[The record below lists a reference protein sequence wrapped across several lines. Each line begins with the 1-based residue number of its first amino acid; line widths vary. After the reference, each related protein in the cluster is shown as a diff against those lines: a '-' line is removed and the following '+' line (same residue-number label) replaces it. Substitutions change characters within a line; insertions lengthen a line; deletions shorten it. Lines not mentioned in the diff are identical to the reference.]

1 MTQTF
6 ADRFRPKILNDI
18 LGNHELV
25 QTVQTL
31 IDNDAP
37 FSMILTGNPGTG
49 KTTIAKIISKAFNEN
64 HQVKLFNTA
73 YESKAEL
80 RALIDHSRSQIKAGK
95 QPDCVIIDEIHRL
108 DKAKQD
114 FLLPALEHS
123 EIIMIGTT
131 TENPSLAI
139 NSAIMSR
146 TMTFKVENPSTYD
159 ITNRLA
165 DAYAELQRDFKPV
178 SLTQYQNLQKIASAA
193 NGDVRT
199 AFNLFQLAYQLDHQL
214 SDESV
219 SQALSHQQT
228 YQFDQNGNHHY
239 QAMAALQKSIRG
251 SDTDAAL
258 YYLAVVLSAGDLESV
273 IRRLRVIA
281 YEDIG
286 LANMQLVTQV
296 QVACDAALKAG
307 LPEARIPLA
316 DAVISLA
323 LADKSNLGI
332 TSYDQAAKDAQQSNQ
347 YPIPEWINQEHPV
360 DYKYPHNYPGH
371 VVKQQYLPDGLADRH
386 YLGDQLSKDLINDH
400 SGVSSKI
407 NRRYNELNK
416 QIGRR

>member
-6 ADRFRPKILNDI
+6 ADKFRPKSLNEI
-18 LGNHELV
+18 LGNTELA
-25 QTVQTL
+25 QTIQTL

-37 FSMILTGNPGTG
+37 FSMILTGRPGTG
-49 KTTIAKIISKAFNEN
+49 KTTIAEIISKAFNVD
-64 HQVKLFNTA
+64 HQVKSFNAA

-114 FLLPALEHS
+114 FLLPALEHN
-123 EIIMIGTT
+123 EIIVIGTT
-131 TENPSLAI
+131 TDNPSLAI
-139 NSAIMSR
+139 NPAIMSR

-159 ITNRLA
+159 ITNRLV
-165 DAYAELQRDFKPV
+165 DAYTELQQDYKPMLL
-178 SLTQYQNLQKIASAA
+178 SQYQNLQKIVSAA

-199 AFNLFQLAYQLDHQL
+199 AFNLFELVYQLDQQL

-228 YQFDQNGNHHY
+228 YQFDRDGNHHY
-239 QAMAALQKSIRG
+239 QAIAALQKSIRG
-251 SDTDAAL
+251 SDVDASL
-258 YYLAVVLSAGDLESV
+258 YYLAVVLNAGDLESV

-286 LANMQLVTQV
+286 LANMQLASEV
-296 QVACDAALKAG
+296 QIACDAALKVG

-316 DAVISLA
+316 DAVISMA

-332 TSYDQAAKDAQQSNQ
+332 TSYDQAAKDAQQSSQ
-347 YPIPEWINQEHPV
+347 YLIPEWINQEYPV
-360 DYKYPHNYPGH
+360 NYKYPHDYPGH
-371 VVKQQYLPDGLADRH
+371 VVKQQYLPDGLVDRH
-386 YLGDQLSKDLINDH
+386 YLGDQLSKDLINDR
-400 SGVSSKI
+400 SGVSAKI
-407 NRRYNELNK
+407 NRQYNELNK

>member
-6 ADRFRPKILNDI
+6 ADKFRPKSLNDI
-18 LGNHELV
+18 LGNLELV

-49 KTTIAKIISKAFNEN
+49 KTTIAEIISKAFNED
-64 HQVKLFNTA
+64 QQLKSFNAA

-80 RALIDHSRSQIKAGK
+80 RALIDHSRSKLKAGK

-114 FLLPALEHS
+114 FLLPALEHN
-123 EIIMIGTT
+123 EIIVIGTT

-165 DAYAELQRDFKPV
+165 DAYVELQRNFKPV
-178 SLTQYQNLQKIASAA
+178 LLTQYQNLQKIASAA

-199 AFNLFQLAYQLDHQL
+199 AFNLFQLAYQLDQQL
-214 SDESV
+214 SAESV
-219 SQALSHQQT
+219 SQALSHQQA

-286 LANMQLVTQV
+286 LANMQLATQV
-296 QVACDAALKAG
+296 QVACDAALEVG

-316 DAVISLA
+316 NAVISMA

-332 TSYDQAAKDAQQSNQ
+332 ISYDQAAKDAQQSNQ
-347 YPIPEWINQEHPV
+347 YPIPEWINQEHPAN
-360 DYKYPHNYPGH
+360 YKYPHNYPGH
-371 VVKQQYLPDGLADRH
+371 VVKQQYLPDGLVNRH
-386 YLGDQLSKDLINDH
+386 YLGDQLSKDLINDR

-416 QIGRR
+416 QIGQQ